1 MLAPGSDVRA
11 LGVPLEEKFFL
22 FFSLLL
28 PSYFNGVPGDMH
40 ARNILGGKSF
50 IIFSRKKIRVTYML
64 EKIILDILE
73 N

>member
-40 ARNILGGKSF
+40 ARNILGGKSL
-50 IIFSRKKIRVTYML
+50 FSRKKIRVTYML